1 LFTGWRYSGTF
12 PPAPHARIVFGD
24 TPSIDAACL
33 TRTKPS
39 ISSTIAIP
47 RVTFDRLTVSDKTL
61 TIVAVRDNQRAS
73 WHERG
78 SLLTHVILIHDCYL
92 AVAARWGYRLPSLEA
107 GKLLVDTIPQT
118 AFHPPDSKGF
128 SLPHDW
134 SCLIEKVREG
144 SRRFEKVR
152 EG

>member
-1 LFTGWRYSGTF
+1 M
-12 PPAPHARIVFGD
+12 FGD
-24 TPSIDAACL
+24 TPSINAACL
-33 TRTKPS
+33 TRTKLS

-61 TIVAVRDNQRAS
+61 TIVAVRDNQRVP

-134 SCLIEKVREG
+134 SCLIGCQRVIG
-144 SRRFEKVR
+144 ASIPGYWRRKPTCEAPF
-152 EG
+152 